1 MHIAMDMH
9 IWPAIRP
16 AIIIPVTVI
25 ISVTVITVVAV
36 IAAMTVRTTIGAT
49 VRTTT
54 PVIMALFIA
63 ATTPIIIIPVTG
75 AGKSRWGCQG
85 QNQASRDGQG
95 TEIAHT
101 HDNLTTQNPTSGL
114 EQ

>member
-16 AIIIPVTVI
+16 AIIIP
-25 ISVTVITVVAV
+25 VTVITVVAV